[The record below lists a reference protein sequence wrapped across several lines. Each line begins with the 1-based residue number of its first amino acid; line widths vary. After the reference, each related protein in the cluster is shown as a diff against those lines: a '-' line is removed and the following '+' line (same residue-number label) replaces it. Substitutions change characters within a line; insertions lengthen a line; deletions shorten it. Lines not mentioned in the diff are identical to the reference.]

1 MRTLLICVGLLLL
14 APALGGQKMSN
25 PSFDQVPVAYEQ
37 RTPSTPLASVKHP
50 VSRPLISA
58 HRGGRFIA
66 GYPENALETFQ
77 FVAKQAPVIV
87 ECDVNMSVDSVL
99 FLLHDNTL
107 NRTTTGGGAA
117 QETSWA
123 DIHDLFLKD
132 DYGTVT
138 RYHPPSLDEVLHW
151 AGRGHQLTLDVK
163 RGVPIEKVVETVRNM
178 GAIDYASVITY
189 NYEDALKAYL
199 EDPRI
204 RISVNIRNEEEL
216 KRYMDGPFNLK
227 NLMAF
232 TGLTERPASFYRQL
246 KDAGITVIIGTIG
259 NLDQSATAKGDR
271 IYHQLFK
278 AGADILATDRPLAVH
293 KAFLD

>member
-1 MRTLLICVGLLLL
+1 MRTLLICVGFLLL
-14 APALGGQKMSN
+14 APALWGQKMSN
-25 PSFDQVPVAYEQ
+25 PSFDLSSVAYEQ
-37 RTPSTPLASVKHP
+37 RIPSTPVSSVNK
-50 VSRPLISA
+50 SLTRPLISA

-77 FVAKQAPVIV
+77 FITKQAPVIV
-87 ECDVNMSVDSVL
+87 ECDVNMSVDSIL

-107 NRTTTGGGAA
+107 NRTTTGCGPA
-117 QETSWA
+117 QETLWSE
-123 DIHDLFLKD
+123 IHHLFLKD

-138 RYHPPSLDEVLHW
+138 RYHPPSLEEVLHW

-189 NYEDALKAYL
+189 NYEDALRAYL

-204 RISVNIRNEEEL
+204 RISVNIRNELEL
-216 KRYMDGPFNLK
+216 KRYTDGPFNHK

-246 KDAGITVIIGTIG
+246 KDAGITVIVGTIG

-271 IYHQLFK
+271 VYHQLFK

-293 KAFLD
+293 KAFTD

>member
-1 MRTLLICVGLLLL
+1 MRTLLICAGFLLL
-14 APALGGQKMSN
+14 APALWGQKMSN
-25 PSFDQVPVAYEQ
+25 PSFDLSSVAYEQ
-37 RTPSTPLASVKHP
+37 RIPSTPVSSVNK
-50 VSRPLISA
+50 SLTRPLISA

-77 FVAKQAPVIV
+77 FITKQAPVIV
-87 ECDVNMSVDSVL
+87 ECDVNMSVDSIL

-107 NRTTTGGGAA
+107 NRTTTGCGPA
-117 QETSWA
+117 QETLWSE
-123 DIHDLFLKD
+123 IHHLFLKD

-138 RYHPPSLDEVLHW
+138 RYHPPSLEEVLHW

-189 NYEDALKAYL
+189 NYEDALRAYL

-204 RISVNIRNEEEL
+204 RISVNIRNELEL
-216 KRYMDGPFNLK
+216 KRYTDGPFNHK

-246 KDAGITVIIGTIG
+246 KDAGITVIVGTIG

-271 IYHQLFK
+271 VYHQLFK

-293 KAFLD
+293 KAFTD

>member
-1 MRTLLICVGLLLL
+1 
-14 APALGGQKMSN
+14 
-25 PSFDQVPVAYEQ
+25 
-37 RTPSTPLASVKHP
+37 
-50 VSRPLISA
+50 
-58 HRGGRFIA
+58 
-66 GYPENALETFQ
+66 
-77 FVAKQAPVIV
+77 
-87 ECDVNMSVDSVL
+87 MSVDSVL

-107 NRTTTGGGAA
+107 NRTTTGCGPA
-117 QETSWA
+117 QETLWSE
-123 DIHDLFLKD
+123 IHDLFLKD

-151 AGRGHQLTLDVK
+151 AGSGHQLTLDVK

-216 KRYMDGPFNLK
+216 KRYIDGPFNLK

-246 KDAGITVIIGTIG
+246 KEAGITVIIGTIG

-271 IYHQLFK
+271 VYHQLYK

>member
-25 PSFDQVPVAYEQ
+25 PSFDALAAVYEQ
-37 RTPSTPLASVKHP
+37 RIPSTPVSSVNSP
-50 VSRPLISA
+50 ASRPLISA

-77 FVAKQAPVIV
+77 FITKQAPVIV
-87 ECDVNMSVDSVL
+87 ECDVNMSVDSIL

-107 NRTTTGGGAA
+107 NRTTTGYGPA
-117 QETSWA
+117 QETLWSE
-123 DIHDLFLKD
+123 IHDLFLKD

-138 RYHPPSLDEVLHW
+138 RYHPPSLEEVLHW
-151 AGRGHQLTLDVK
+151 AGRGYQVTLDVK
-163 RGVPIEKVVETVRNM
+163 RGVPVEMVVKTVRNM

-189 NYEDALKAYL
+189 NYEDALRAYL

-204 RISVNIRNEEEL
+204 KISVSIRNEEEL
-216 KRYMDGPFNLK
+216 KRYIDGPFNLK

-232 TGLTERPASFYRQL
+232 TGLTERSASFYRQL

-271 IYHQLFK
+271 VYHQLYK

>member
-1 MRTLLICVGLLLL
+1 
-14 APALGGQKMSN
+14 MSN
-25 PSFDQVPVAYEQ
+25 PSFDLSSVAYEQ
-37 RTPSTPLASVKHP
+37 RIPSTPVSSVNK
-50 VSRPLISA
+50 SLTRPLISA

-77 FVAKQAPVIV
+77 FITKQAPVIV
-87 ECDVNMSVDSVL
+87 ECDVNMSVDSIL

-107 NRTTTGGGAA
+107 NRTTTGCGPA
-117 QETSWA
+117 QETLWSE
-123 DIHDLFLKD
+123 IHHLFLKD

-138 RYHPPSLDEVLHW
+138 RYHPPSLEEVLHW

-189 NYEDALKAYL
+189 NYEDALRAYL

-204 RISVNIRNEEEL
+204 RISVNIRNELEL
-216 KRYMDGPFNLK
+216 KRYTDGPFNHK

-246 KDAGITVIIGTIG
+246 KDAGITVIVGTIG

-271 IYHQLFK
+271 VYHQLFK

-293 KAFLD
+293 KAFTD

>member
-1 MRTLLICVGLLLL
+1 MRTLLICVGFLLL
-14 APALGGQKMSN
+14 APALWGQKMSN
-25 PSFDQVPVAYEQ
+25 PSFDLSSVAYEQ
-37 RTPSTPLASVKHP
+37 RIPSTPVSSVNK
-50 VSRPLISA
+50 SLTRPLISA

-66 GYPENALETFQ
+66 GYPENALQTFQ
-77 FVAKQAPVIV
+77 FIAKQAPVIV

-107 NRTTTGGGAA
+107 NRTTTGCGPA
-117 QETSWA
+117 QETLWSE
-123 DIHDLFLKD
+123 IHHLFLKD

-138 RYHPPSLDEVLHW
+138 RYHPPSLEEVLHW

-189 NYEDALKAYL
+189 NYEDALRAYL

-204 RISVNIRNEEEL
+204 RISVNIRNELEL
-216 KRYMDGPFNLK
+216 KRYTDGPFNHK

-246 KDAGITVIIGTIG
+246 KDAGITVIVGTIG

-271 IYHQLFK
+271 VYHQLFK

-293 KAFLD
+293 KAFTD

>member
-1 MRTLLICVGLLLL
+1 VGFLLL
-14 APALGGQKMSN
+14 APALWGQKMSN
-25 PSFDQVPVAYEQ
+25 PSFDLSSVAYEQ
-37 RTPSTPLASVKHP
+37 RIPSTPVSSVNK
-50 VSRPLISA
+50 SLTRPLISA

-77 FVAKQAPVIV
+77 FITKQAPVIV
-87 ECDVNMSVDSVL
+87 ECDVNMSVDSIL

-107 NRTTTGGGAA
+107 NRTTTGCGPA
-117 QETSWA
+117 QETLWSE
-123 DIHDLFLKD
+123 IHHLFLKD

-138 RYHPPSLDEVLHW
+138 RYHPPSLEEVLHW
-151 AGRGHQLTLDVK
+151 AGRGYQVTLDVK
-163 RGVPIEKVVETVRNM
+163 RGVPVEMVVKTVRNM

-189 NYEDALKAYL
+189 NYEDALRAYL

-204 RISVNIRNEEEL
+204 KISVSIRNEEEL
-216 KRYMDGPFNLK
+216 NRYIDGPFNLK

-232 TGLTERPASFYRQL
+232 TGLTERSASFYRQL

-271 IYHQLFK
+271 VYHQLYK